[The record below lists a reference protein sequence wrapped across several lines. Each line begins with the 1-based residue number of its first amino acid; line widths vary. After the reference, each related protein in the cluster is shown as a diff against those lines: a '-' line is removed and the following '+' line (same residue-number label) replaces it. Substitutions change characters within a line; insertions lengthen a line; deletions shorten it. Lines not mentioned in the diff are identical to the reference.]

1 MTVDLVKEILRLKK
15 EKNAIILAHYY
26 QPGVVQELADF
37 VGDSYYLSEIARDC
51 KEEVIMFCGVRF
63 MAESAKI
70 LSPHKTVLMP
80 CPSAGCSMADM
91 ASGKGVAELKEKY
104 PQAYVVC
111 YINSTYNVKAHCDV
125 AVTSSSALK
134 ILKNVP
140 NKQIMFLPDR
150 NLGGYISE
158 FFPEKEFILWDG
170 FCRCHNKISREDI
183 LKVKEKHKDA
193 KVLVHPECTKE
204 IRDIADY
211 IGSTSGIIDYATE
224 DSGNEFIIGTEEGIL
239 HELKKKNP
247 SKSFFIPGDKICC
260 QDMKKTTLE
269 NLYDAL
275 LNMKNEI
282 SLDEEI
288 RKKALRSLK
297 NMHKL
302 ANIKTTHKLA
312 NIKTTH
318 KLEDI
323 SSAHK
328 LEAIIAENELG
339 N

>member
-1 MTVDLVKEILRLKK
+1 
-15 EKNAIILAHYY
+15 
-26 QPGVVQELADF
+26 
-37 VGDSYYLSEIARDC
+37 
-51 KEEVIMFCGVRF
+51 

-80 CPSAGCSMADM
+80 CASAGCSMADM
-91 ASGKGVAELKEKY
+91 ANGKALIELKEKY
-104 PQAYVVC
+104 PDAYVVC

-170 FCRCHNKISREDI
+170 FCRCHNKISKEDI

-204 IRDIADY
+204 IRDMADY
-211 IGSTSGIIDYATE
+211 IGSTSGIIDYATKE
-224 DSGNEFIIGTEEGIL
+224 VGNEFIIGTEEGIL

-247 SKSFFIPGDKICC
+247 NKKFFIPGDRICC
-260 QDMKKTTLE
+260 QDMKKTTIE

-275 LNMKNEI
+275 LNMKNEMI
-282 SLDEEI
+282 LDEDT
-288 RKKALRSLK
+288 RRQALRSLE

-302 ANIKTTHKLA
+302 AAIRTTHTLGS
-312 NIKTTH
+312 I
-318 KLEDI
+318 
-323 SSAHK
+323 
-328 LEAIIAENELG
+328 ENTNKLG

>member
-1 MTVDLVKEILRLKK
+1 MEANLVQEILKLKK
-15 EKNAIILAHYY
+15 ERNAIILAHYY
-26 QPGVVQELADF
+26 QPGVIQELADF

-51 KEEVIMFCGVRF
+51 NEEVIMFCGVRF

-70 LSPHKTVLMP
+70 LSPQKTVLMP

-91 ASGKGVAELKEKY
+91 ASGKALVELKEKH
-104 PQAYVVC
+104 PEAYVVC

-183 LKVKEKHKDA
+183 LKEKEKHKDA

-204 IRDIADY
+204 IRDMADY
-211 IGSTSGIIDYATE
+211 IGSTSAIIDYATKNE
-224 DSGNEFIIGTEEGIL
+224 GNEFIIGTEEGIL

-247 SKSFFIPGDKICC
+247 NKSFFIPGDRICC
-260 QDMKKTTLE
+260 QDMKRTTLE

-275 LNMKNEI
+275 LNMKNEMI
-282 SLDEEI
+282 LDEDI
-288 RKKALRSLK
+288 RKKALKSLE

-302 ANIKTTHKLA
+302 GSVRTTTPLGS
-312 NIKTTH
+312 IETTN
-318 KLEDI
+318 K
-323 SSAHK
+323 S
-328 LEAIIAENELG
+328 G

>member
-1 MTVDLVKEILRLKK
+1 MGIDLLQEILRLKK

-26 QPGVVQELADF
+26 QPGLVQELADF

-70 LSPHKTVLMP
+70 LSPQKTVLMP

-91 ASGKGVAELKEKY
+91 ANGKALEELKEKY
-104 PQAYVVC
+104 PEAYVVC

-183 LKVKEKHKDA
+183 LKEKEKHKDA

-204 IRDIADY
+204 IRDMADY
-211 IGSTSGIIDYATE
+211 IGSTSGIIDYATKNT
-224 DSGNEFIIGTEEGIL
+224 GNEFIIGTEEGIL

-247 SKSFFIPGDKICC
+247 SKSFFIPGDRICC

-282 SLDEEI
+282 ILDEDI
-288 RKKALRSLK
+288 RKKALRSLE
-297 NMHKL
+297 NMHILGSIETKH
-302 ANIKTTHKLA
+302 KVEYTETTNK
-312 NIKTTH
+312 
-318 KLEDI
+318 
-323 SSAHK
+323 S
-328 LEAIIAENELG
+328 G

>member
-1 MTVDLVKEILRLKK
+1 
-15 EKNAIILAHYY
+15 
-26 QPGVVQELADF
+26 
-37 VGDSYYLSEIARDC
+37 
-51 KEEVIMFCGVRF
+51 

-91 ASGKGVAELKEKY
+91 ASGKGVLELKEKY
-104 PQAYVVC
+104 PEAYVVC

-247 SKSFFIPGDKICC
+247 SKSFLIPGDSICC

-275 LNMKNEI
+275 LNLSNEI
-282 SLDEEI
+282 VLDEEI
-288 RKKALRSLK
+288 RKKALRSLE

-302 ANIKTTHKLA
+302 GSIR
-312 NIKTTH
+312 
-318 KLEDI
+318 
-323 SSAHK
+323 
-328 LEAIIAENELG
+328 AENKLG

>member
-1 MTVDLVKEILRLKK
+1 MGIDLVQEILRLKK

-26 QPGVVQELADF
+26 QPGLVQELADF

-70 LSPHKTVLMP
+70 LSPQKTVLMP

-91 ASGKGVAELKEKY
+91 ASGKALVELKEKH
-104 PQAYVVC
+104 PDAYVVC

-125 AVTSSSALK
+125 SVTSSSALK

-150 NLGGYISE
+150 NLGGYIAE

-183 LKVKEKHKDA
+183 LKEKEKHKDA

-204 IRDIADY
+204 IRDMADY
-211 IGSTSGIIDYATE
+211 IGSTSGIIDYATNN
-224 DSGNEFIIGTEEGIL
+224 DGNEFIIGTEEGIL

-260 QDMKKTTLE
+260 QDMKKTTIE

-275 LNMKNEI
+275 LNMHNEI
-282 SLDEEI
+282 ILDEDI
-288 RKKALRSLK
+288 RKKALRSLE
-297 NMHKL
+297 NMHIL
-302 ANIKTTHKLA
+302 GSIETTNK
-312 NIKTTH
+312 
-318 KLEDI
+318 
-323 SSAHK
+323 
-328 LEAIIAENELG
+328 LG

>member
-1 MTVDLVKEILRLKK
+1 VAGDLIKEILRLKK

-26 QPGVVQELADF
+26 QPGLVQELADF

-80 CPSAGCSMADM
+80 CASAGCSMADM
-91 ASGKGVAELKEKY
+91 ASGKGVLELKEKY
-104 PQAYVVC
+104 PEAYVVC

-158 FFPEKEFILWDG
+158 FFPQKEFILWDG

-183 LKVKEKHKDA
+183 LSAKEQHKDA

-211 IGSTSGIIDYATE
+211 VGSTSGIIDYATE
-224 DSGNEFIIGTEEGIL
+224 DSANEFIIGTEEGIL

-275 LNMKNEI
+275 LNFSNEI
-282 SLDEEI
+282 VLDEET
-288 RKKALRSLK
+288 RKKALRSLE

-302 ANIKTTHKLA
+302 ANIRTTHKLA
-312 NIKTTH
+312 NIRTTH
-318 KLEDI
+318 ESGSLRT
-323 SSAHK
+323 
-328 LEAIIAENELG
+328 ENEAG

>member
-1 MTVDLVKEILRLKK
+1 LNLKEEILKLKK

-26 QPGVVQELADF
+26 QPGVIQELADF

-91 ASGKGVAELKEKY
+91 ANGKALIELKEKY
-104 PQAYVVC
+104 PDAYVVC

-170 FCRCHNKISREDI
+170 FCRCHNKISKEDI

-204 IRDIADY
+204 IRDMADY
-211 IGSTSGIIDYATE
+211 IGSTSGIIDYATKE
-224 DSGNEFIIGTEEGIL
+224 VGNEFIIGTEEGIL

-247 SKSFFIPGDKICC
+247 NKKFFIPGDRICC

-275 LNMKNEI
+275 LNMKNEMI
-282 SLDEEI
+282 LDEDT
-288 RKKALRSLK
+288 RRQALRSLE

-302 ANIKTTHKLA
+302 ASIRTTHILGS
-312 NIKTTH
+312 IETTN
-318 KLEDI
+318 K
-323 SSAHK
+323 
-328 LEAIIAENELG
+328 LG

>member
-1 MTVDLVKEILRLKK
+1 MERDLVQEILRLKK

-26 QPGVVQELADF
+26 QPGVIQELADF

-70 LSPHKTVLMP
+70 LSPQKIVLMP
-80 CPSAGCSMADM
+80 CASAGCSMADM
-91 ASGKGVAELKEKY
+91 ASGKALVELKEKY
-104 PQAYVVC
+104 PEAYVVC

-134 ILKNVP
+134 ILKNIP

-170 FCRCHNKISREDI
+170 FCRCHNKISRDDI
-183 LKVKEKHKDA
+183 LKEKEKHEHA

-211 IGSTSGIIDYATE
+211 IGSTSGIRDYATNDE
-224 DSGNEFIIGTEEGIL
+224 CNEFIIGTEEGIL
-239 HELKKKNP
+239 HELNKKNP
-247 SKSFFIPGDKICC
+247 NKSFVIPGDSICC

-269 NLYDAL
+269 NLYESL
-275 LNMKNEI
+275 LNMHNEI
-282 SLDEEI
+282 KLDEDI
-288 RKKALRSLK
+288 RIKALRSLE
-297 NMHKL
+297 NMHIL
-302 ANIKTTHKLA
+302 GSAN
-312 NIKTTH
+312 N
-318 KLEDI
+318 
-323 SSAHK
+323 S
-328 LEAIIAENELG
+328 G

>member
-1 MTVDLVKEILRLKK
+1 MGADLIKEILSLKK

-26 QPGVVQELADF
+26 QPGFVQELADY

-51 KEEVIMFCGVRF
+51 KEETIMFCGVRF

-80 CPSAGCSMADM
+80 CASAGCSMADM
-91 ASGKGVAELKEKY
+91 ASGKALLELKEKY
-104 PQAYVVC
+104 PDAYVVC
-111 YINSTYNVKAHCDV
+111 YINSTANVKAHCDL

-134 ILKNVP
+134 ILKNVT

-150 NLGGYISE
+150 NLGEYISE

-183 LKVKEKHKDA
+183 LKEKEKHKGA

-211 IGSTSGIIDYATE
+211 VGSTSGIIDYATK
-224 DSGNEFIIGTEEGIL
+224 DDGNEFIIATEEGIL

-247 SKSFFIPGDKICC
+247 NKDFFIPGDKICC

-275 LNMKNEI
+275 LNGKNEMI
-282 SLDEEI
+282 LNEDI
-288 RKKALRSLK
+288 RKKALKSLE
-297 NMHKL
+297 NMHLL
-302 ANIKTTHKLA
+302 AS
-312 NIKTTH
+312 
-318 KLEDI
+318 EDAKDI
-323 SSAHK
+323 
-328 LEAIIAENELG
+328 
-339 N
+339 

>member
-1 MTVDLVKEILRLKK
+1 MGANLAKEILKLKK

-26 QPGVVQELADF
+26 QPGVIQELADY
-37 VGDSYYLSEIARDC
+37 VGDSYYLSEVARDC
-51 KEEVIMFCGVRF
+51 SEEVIMFCGVRF

-70 LSPHKTVLMP
+70 LSPNKRVLMP

-91 ASGKGVAELKEKY
+91 ASGKALLELKEKY
-104 PQAYVVC
+104 PDAFVVC

-140 NKQIMFLPDR
+140 NRQIVFLPDK
-150 NLGGYISE
+150 NLGEYISE

-183 LKVKEKHKDA
+183 LKVKKEHEDA
-193 KVLVHPECTKE
+193 KVLVHPECPKE
-204 IRDIADY
+204 IRDMADY
-211 IGSTSGIIDYATE
+211 VGSTSGIIDYATKDE
-224 DSGNEFIIGTEEGIL
+224 GNKFVIGTEEGIL

-247 SKSFFIPGDKICC
+247 NKSFFIPGDKICC
-260 QDMKKTTLE
+260 QDMKMTTLE

-275 LNMKNEI
+275 LNMNNEI
-282 SLDEEI
+282 TLDEEI
-288 RKKALRSLK
+288 RLKALKSLE

-302 ANIKTTHKLA
+302 G
-312 NIKTTH
+312 
-318 KLEDI
+318 
-323 SSAHK
+323 SV
-328 LEAIIAENELG
+328 EA
-339 N
+339 

>member
-1 MTVDLVKEILRLKK
+1 MGADLVKEILKLKK
-15 EKNAIILAHYY
+15 EKNAVILAHYY
-26 QPGVVQELADF
+26 QPGFVQELADY

-51 KEEVIMFCGVRF
+51 KEETIMFCGVRF

-80 CPSAGCSMADM
+80 CASAGCSMADM
-91 ASGKGVAELKEKY
+91 ASGKALLELKEKY
-104 PQAYVVC
+104 PDAYVVC
-111 YINSTYNVKAHCDV
+111 YINSTANVKAHCDL

-134 ILKNVP
+134 ILKNVT

-150 NLGGYISE
+150 NLGEYISE

-183 LKVKEKHKDA
+183 LKEKEKHKGA

-211 IGSTSGIIDYATE
+211 VGSTSGIIDYATK
-224 DSGNEFIIGTEEGIL
+224 DDGNEFIIATEEGIL

-247 SKSFFIPGDKICC
+247 NKDFFIPGDKICC

-275 LNMKNEI
+275 LNGKNEMI
-282 SLDEEI
+282 LNEDT
-288 RKKALRSLK
+288 RKKALKSLE
-297 NMHKL
+297 NMHLL
-302 ANIKTTHKLA
+302 AS
-312 NIKTTH
+312 
-318 KLEDI
+318 EDAKDI
-323 SSAHK
+323 
-328 LEAIIAENELG
+328 
-339 N
+339 

>member
-1 MTVDLVKEILRLKK
+1 MERDLVQEILKLKK
-15 EKNAIILAHYY
+15 EKNAIILAHFY
-26 QPGVVQELADF
+26 QPGIIQELADF

-70 LSPHKTVLMP
+70 LSPQKTVLMP
-80 CPSAGCSMADM
+80 CASAGCSMADM
-91 ASGKGVAELKEKY
+91 ANGKALVELKEKY
-104 PQAYVVC
+104 PEAYVVC

-134 ILKNVP
+134 ILKNIP

-170 FCRCHNKISREDI
+170 FCRCHNKISRDDI
-183 LKVKEKHKDA
+183 LKEKEKHKDA

-211 IGSTSGIIDYATE
+211 IGSTSGIIDYATNNE
-224 DSGNEFIIGTEEGIL
+224 GNEFIIGTEEGIL
-239 HELKKKNP
+239 HELNKKNP
-247 SKSFFIPGDKICC
+247 NKSFFIPGDSICC

-269 NLYDAL
+269 NLYESL
-275 LNMKNEI
+275 LNMHNEI
-282 SLDEEI
+282 KLDEDI
-288 RKKALRSLK
+288 RVKALRSLE
-297 NMHKL
+297 NMHIL
-302 ANIKTTHKLA
+302 GSAN
-312 NIKTTH
+312 N
-318 KLEDI
+318 
-323 SSAHK
+323 S
-328 LEAIIAENELG
+328 G